1 VPPAAPVSPAVSARI
16 IHAAL
21 VLGVMLFMA
30 TTWYVGTDSSLPVS
44 ALPDRRV
51 LYVGLFVVSAVLF
64 GGAMYTAARLT
75 PPGPGVSQDA
85 WWKANLG
92 RAIGIWALVE
102 APALLGTVAYLL
114 THDFRALIA
123 PFTGL
128 LLFVNYRPSR
138 LAER

>member
-1 VPPAAPVSPAVSARI
+1 MSSAISARI

-21 VLGVMLFMA
+21 VLGVMLFMGTA
-30 TTWYVGTDSSLPVS
+30 WYIGSDSALPMS

-51 LYVGLFVVSAVLF
+51 LYLGLFVVSAVLF

-75 PPGPGVSQDA
+75 PAGPGVSQDA

-102 APALLGTVAYLL
+102 APALLGTVAFLL
-114 THDFRALIA
+114 THDFRTLIA

-138 LAER
+138 LAEG